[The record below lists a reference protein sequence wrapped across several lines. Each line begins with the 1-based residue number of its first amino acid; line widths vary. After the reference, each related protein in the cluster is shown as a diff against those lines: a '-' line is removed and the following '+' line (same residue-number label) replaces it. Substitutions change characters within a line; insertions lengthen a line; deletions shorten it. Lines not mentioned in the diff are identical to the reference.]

1 MAIQTQIGDP
11 AGFACTDHVGKYIS
25 QDMTGSELDWPSVER
40 LANAVAPRQ
49 LSTGV
54 QHGVLG
60 EKISEGIMIVEV
72 DSARLSDRKHFAGAF
87 DRLIVR
93 HGAFVAIHKWK
104 EPLLFPSVVGDSSC
118 FRTVKRVRL
127 HQIP

>member
-1 MAIQTQIGDP
+1 
-11 AGFACTDHVGKYIS
+11 
-25 QDMTGSELDWPSVER
+25 MTGSELDWPSVER

-93 HGAFVAIHKWK
+93 HGAFLQQGCHPQVEGTIIV
-104 EPLLFPSVVGDSSC
+104 P
-118 FRTVKRVRL
+118 VRRWGF
-127 HQIP
+127 